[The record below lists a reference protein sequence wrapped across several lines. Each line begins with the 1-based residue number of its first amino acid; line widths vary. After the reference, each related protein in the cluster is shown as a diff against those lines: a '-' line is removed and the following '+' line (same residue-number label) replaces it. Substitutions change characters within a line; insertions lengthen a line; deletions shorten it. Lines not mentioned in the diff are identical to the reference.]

1 MIPGHLKRLL
11 ESGGEA
17 KVANF
22 DGHVPVQEH
31 VAQLQVAVQDLLQME
46 VPKQYIYN
54 SLVPESMK
62 MIGCL

>member
-31 VAQLQVAVQDLLQME
+31 VAQLQVAVQHLLQME
-46 VPKQYIYN
+46 VPKQYS
-54 SLVPESMK
+54 SLIPESMK